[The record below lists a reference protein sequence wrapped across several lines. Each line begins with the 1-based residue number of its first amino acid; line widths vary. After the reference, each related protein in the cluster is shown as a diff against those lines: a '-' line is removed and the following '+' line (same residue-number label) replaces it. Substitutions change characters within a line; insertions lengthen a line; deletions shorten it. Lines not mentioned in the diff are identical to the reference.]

1 MSGTTNASNP
11 DAFNNWLKLKD
22 VQEKVIILLD
32 QLDQARGRKEEI
44 LQEVGVSLAAID
56 MMLEVRFVL
65 LSVYIFN
72 FFYSFYMSWSYNS
85 NYIRKLFFKF

>member
-72 FFYSFYMSWSYNS
+72 FFYSFYSFSHTS
-85 NYIRKLFFKF
+85 LFFST